1 MDLRGL
7 MSSKE
12 APGLSKGGRKEEM
25 KKGYKKPG
33 ASSLANTRS
42 LRTLQVT
49 LTLTQESVNST
60 ISIINALFTESD
72 VFFSFNF
79 LIVW

>member
-1 MDLRGL
+1 
-7 MSSKE
+7 MSSEE
-12 APGLSKGGRKEEM
+12 APGLSKGGKKEEM

-49 LTLTQESVNST
+49 LTFTQESVNSWS
-60 ISIINALFTESD
+60 ISIINALFTAMS
-72 VFFSFNF
+72 SFH
-79 LIVW
+79 LIFRSYGSE